1 MSIYFWILKDGVIA
15 GVVLMISQR
24 FFILKPMRSLTGYV
38 VYGNT
43 KTGLRFN

>member
-1 MSIYFWILKDGVIA
+1 MSICFWILKDGVIA

-24 FFILKPMRSLTGYV
+24 FFIFKPMRSLTGYV
-38 VYGNT
+38 VYRNT